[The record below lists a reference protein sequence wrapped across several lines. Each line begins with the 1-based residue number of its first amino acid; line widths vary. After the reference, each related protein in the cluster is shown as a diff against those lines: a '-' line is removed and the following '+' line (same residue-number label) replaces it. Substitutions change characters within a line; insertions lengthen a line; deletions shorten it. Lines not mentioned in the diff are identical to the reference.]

1 MYYASGHYLDNRNPT
16 STESDVL
23 PADTFTDMMVYKARY
38 GGYQD
43 TTPWPWMSFT
53 SVDQDGVYRVC
64 HNEWQDSTVPHFIFT
79 RRAVGHCRPFI
90 VAGSE

>member
-53 SVDQDGVYRVC
+53 SVDRNGEAEEREIKCAVNGTDYA
-64 HNEWQDSTVPHFIFT
+64 EPSIFIILCFSCPVLQLGT
-79 RRAVGHCRPFI
+79 
-90 VAGSE
+90 